1 MKSKSESEN
10 MFSGKPEFLLPE
22 TEDEIGQKMR
32 LNTWRV
38 VCPGRQSRQAMGVQL
53 KDDCLEHRKNTTAFH
68 YIKTA
73 EKGQLP
79 SSNPQTSS
87 PSDLVPAANTVWQ
100 AKVTLQSEPGGNPA

>member
-38 VCPGRQSRQAMGVQL
+38 VCPGRQSKQAMGV
-53 KDDCLEHRKNTTAFH
+53 
-68 YIKTA
+68 
-73 EKGQLP
+73 
-79 SSNPQTSS
+79 
-87 PSDLVPAANTVWQ
+87 
-100 AKVTLQSEPGGNPA
+100 